1 MGGFKVFLDGSPQ
14 GRTAWMTAPYEGEDT
29 YCGYPIHSDEELR
42 GYIALALDK
51 KQQLLA
57 HCNGDAAAEQY
68 IAQFEKE
75 LKARESRDSNRAVMV
90 HAQLVR
96 KDQLERM
103 KEIGM
108 IPSFFVAHTYYWGDI
123 HMKNFGPE
131 RGSRISPVRDAL
143 ENGMKFTF
151 HQDTPVVPPDMM
163 RTVSCAVNRVSRG
176 GQVIGENQRI
186 PVLEALKAITSYA
199 AYQYHEEAEKGTIAV
214 GKYADFVVLD
224 ENPLETDAKA
234 LADIK
239 VLMTL
244 KENEVI
250 YRRETVQK
258 ENVSGGEAGRE

>member
-1 MGGFKVFLDGSPQ
+1 M
-14 GRTAWMTAPYEGEDT
+14 
-29 YCGYPIHSDEELR
+29 
-42 GYIALALDK
+42 DK

-75 LKARESRDSNRAVMV
+75 LEIREDKDCYRAVMV

-103 KEIGM
+103 KKIGM
-108 IPSFFVAHTYYWGDI
+108 MPSFFVAHTYYWGDI
-123 HMKNFGPE
+123 HIKNFGKV
-131 RGSRISPVRDAL
+131 RGSQISPAKTAL
-143 ENGMKFTF
+143 DYGMKFTF

-163 RTVSCAVNRVSRG
+163 RTVSCAVNRVSRS

-186 PVLEALKAITSYA
+186 PVTEALKAITSYA

-224 ENPLETDAKA
+224 KNPLEIDRED

-250 YRRETVQK
+250 YC
-258 ENVSGGEAGRE
+258 GEGIEL